1 MLYHPWTWLRWL
13 WQYRHGAIRLSL
25 TGLAPPR
32 LLAENPSMHGLPLWL
47 AHRAASEVRHRL
59 METQVWKNKAG
70 GYGLNHPGTEL
81 TLLLLAGA
89 TQKAL
94 SGSWERRHKTTI
106 TTTTTTHTHTPY
118 PCYVCKALCCL
129 CNRS

>member
-1 MLYHPWTWLRWL
+1 
-13 WQYRHGAIRLSL
+13 
-25 TGLAPPR
+25 
-32 LLAENPSMHGLPLWL
+32 
-47 AHRAASEVRHRL
+47 

-106 TTTTTTHTHTPY
+106 TTNTTTHTHTHTGKWIAEVERLSPWHLGTEQLSAQ
-118 PCYVCKALCCL
+118 VT
-129 CNRS
+129 ND